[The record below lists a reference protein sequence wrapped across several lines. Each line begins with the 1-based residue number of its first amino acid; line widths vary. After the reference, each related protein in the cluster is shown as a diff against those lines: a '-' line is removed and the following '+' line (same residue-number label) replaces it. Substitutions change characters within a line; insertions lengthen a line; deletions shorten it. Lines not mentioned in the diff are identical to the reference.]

1 MNKRRQTRA
10 LLKDHNL
17 APKKR
22 FGQNFLVHKQ
32 TAEAIVHSGQITKQD
47 IVVEVGVGLGALTY
61 PLSRASQHVFGY
73 EIDSGIVRFH
83 NEDGSL
89 PHNVTLLHQD
99 ILTANFDEL
108 HDKCGN
114 DLIIMANLPYSISNP
129 FIFKLIDN
137 AHLISKAIIMV
148 QKEVADRL
156 MAMPK
161 SKEYGIPTILLG
173 VCASVKK
180 NMTLKPDEFH
190 PRPKIDSVVITI
202 DFTKI
207 SRINGDLP
215 EFNRSFFN
223 RIVRTAFS
231 QRRKTLLNT
240 LASGGFFRK
249 NGADDKALNKIH
261 TQQAIENANIAPSI
275 RPECLDVAD
284 YIFLSTAFENLQKDL
299 LIQKSSSN
307 THG

>member
-1 MNKRRQTRA
+1 MIKRGQTRTI
-10 LLKDHNL
+10 LKEHNL

-32 TAEAIVHSGQITKQD
+32 TAEAIVNSGRITKQD
-47 IVVEVGVGLGALTY
+47 VVVEVGVGLGALTY

-73 EIDSGIVRFH
+73 EIDSGIIRYH
-83 NEDGSL
+83 NEEGNL
-89 PHNVTLLHQD
+89 PQNVTLFHQD

-137 AHLISKAIIMV
+137 AHLISKATIMV

-156 MAMPK
+156 MAKPK

-190 PRPKIDSVVITI
+190 PRPKVDSVVITI

-207 SRINGDLP
+207 SRIEGDIP
-215 EFNRSFFN
+215 EFNRPFFN
-223 RIVRTAFS
+223 RMVRTAFS

-249 NGADDKALNKIH
+249 NGADDKTLNKTY
-261 TQQAIENANIAPSI
+261 TQQAIEAANIASSI
-275 RPECLDVAD
+275 RPECLDVSD
-284 YIFLSTAFENLQKDL
+284 YISLSTAFENLQKHL
-299 LIQKSSSN
+299 LIQKPSSD

>member
-73 EIDSGIVRFH
+73 EIDSGIIRFH
-83 NEDGSL
+83 KEDGSL

-284 YIFLSTAFENLQKDL
+284 YIFLSTAFENLQKHL